1 MSKLEKKYGAWI
13 YTSDRGNKYTIGQI
27 TEEYNV
33 IIDEFDDIIE
43 LFDADVLVHDKLITY
58 FYGDMDDKDTK
69 EYVDEVID
77 DYERHHRKVQFIRD
91 IMGREDTL
99 YEVYLGTE
107 EEKTDEVPK
116 RISCMDM
123 FRIAKEDVRVNTDM
137 SELKDTLY
145 KAIENAEEEDIGMY
159 ELADLAVEYVEKRM

>member
-43 LFDADVLVHDKLITY
+43 LFDADVFVHDKLITY

-69 EYVDEVID
+69 EYIDEVID

-107 EEKTDEVPK
+107 EEKTDEVTK

-123 FRIAKEDVRVNTDM
+123 FRIAKEDRLNFDIE
-137 SELKDTLY
+137 SFKEALY
-145 KAIENAEEEDIGMY
+145 GAIENAEEEDVGMY
-159 ELADLAVEYVEKRM
+159 ELADLAVEYVEKKL

>member
-159 ELADLAVEYVEKRM
+159 ELADLAVEYVEKKL

>member
-33 IIDEFDDIIE
+33 IIDEFDDIID
-43 LFDADVLVHDKLITY
+43 LFDTNVLVYDKLITY
-58 FYGDMDDKDTK
+58 FYGDMNDDDTVK
-69 EYVDEVID
+69 YVDKIID
-77 DYERHHRKVQFIRD
+77 YYEKHQRKVKFVRD
-91 IMGREDTL
+91 VVGREDTL
-99 YEVYLGTE
+99 YEVYLGIE
-107 EEKTDEVPK
+107 EEKEEVPK

-123 FRIAKEDVRVNTDM
+123 FRIAKEDVRANTDM

>member
-13 YTSDRGNKYTIGQI
+13 YTSDRGHEYTIGQI
-27 TEEYNV
+27 TAEYNV
-33 IIDEFDDIIE
+33 IIDEFDDIID
-43 LFDADVLVHDKLITY
+43 LFDTNVLVYDKLITY
-58 FYGDMDDKDTK
+58 FYGDMNDDDTVK
-69 EYVDEVID
+69 YVDKIID
-77 DYERHHRKVQFIRD
+77 YYEKHQRKVKFVRD
-91 IMGREDTL
+91 VVGREDTL
-99 YEVYLGTE
+99 YEVYLGIE
-107 EEKTDEVPK
+107 EEKEEVPK

-123 FRIAKEDVRVNTDM
+123 FRISKEDVRANTDM

>member
-13 YTSDRGNKYTIGQI
+13 YTSDRGHEYTIGQI
-27 TEEYNV
+27 TAEYNV
-33 IIDEFDDIIE
+33 IIDEFDDIID
-43 LFDADVLVHDKLITY
+43 LFDTNVLVYDKLITY
-58 FYGDMDDKDTK
+58 FYGDINDDDTVK
-69 EYVDEVID
+69 YVDKIID
-77 DYERHHRKVQFIRD
+77 YYEKHQRKVKFVRD
-91 IMGREDTL
+91 VVGREDTL
-99 YEVYLGTE
+99 YEVYLGIE
-107 EEKTDEVPK
+107 EEKEEVPK

-123 FRIAKEDVRVNTDM
+123 FRIAKEDVRANTDM

>member
-33 IIDEFDDIIE
+33 IIDEFDDIID
-43 LFDADVLVHDKLITY
+43 LFDTNVIVYDKLITY
-58 FYGDMDDKDTK
+58 FYGDMNDDDTVK
-69 EYVDEVID
+69 YVDKIID
-77 DYERHHRKVQFIRD
+77 YYEKHQRKVKFVRD
-91 IMGREDTL
+91 IVGREDTL
-99 YEVYLGTE
+99 YEVYLGIE
-107 EEKTDEVPK
+107 EEKEEVPK

-123 FRIAKEDVRVNTDM
+123 FRIAKEDVRANTDM
-137 SELKDTLY
+137 SELKNTLY
-145 KAIENAEEEDIGMY
+145 KAIENAEEEDIDMY

>member
-91 IMGREDTL
+91 IIGREDTL

-107 EEKTDEVPK
+107 KEKTDEVPK

-123 FRIAKEDVRVNTDM
+123 FRIAKEDRLNFDIE
-137 SELKDTLY
+137 SFKEALY
-145 KAIENAEEEDIGMY
+145 GAIENAEEEDVGMY
-159 ELADLAVEYVEKRM
+159 ELADLTVEYVEKKL

>member
-13 YTSDRGNKYTIGQI
+13 YTSDRGHKYTIGQI

-43 LFDADVLVHDKLITY
+43 LFDANVLVHDKLITY

-69 EYVDEVID
+69 EYVDEIID
-77 DYERHHRKVQFIRD
+77 DYEKHHRKVQFIRD

-123 FRIAKEDVRVNTDM
+123 FRIAKEDSTSNFDIGAFKEV
-137 SELKDTLY
+137 LY
-145 KAIENAEEEDIGMY
+145 GAIDNAEDNDIGMY
-159 ELADLAVEYVEKRM
+159 ELADLAVEYVEKKL

>member
-123 FRIAKEDVRVNTDM
+123 FRIAKEDVRAKTDM
-137 SELKDTLY
+137 SKLKDTLY

>member
-13 YTSDRGNKYTIGQI
+13 YTSDRGYEYTIGQI
-27 TEEYNV
+27 TAEYNV
-33 IIDEFDDIIE
+33 IIDEFDDIID
-43 LFDADVLVHDKLITY
+43 LFDTNVLVYDKLITY
-58 FYGDMDDKDTK
+58 FYGDMNDDDTVK
-69 EYVDEVID
+69 YVDKIID
-77 DYERHHRKVQFIRD
+77 YYEKHQRKVKFVRD
-91 IMGREDTL
+91 VVGREDTL
-99 YEVYLGTE
+99 YEVYLGIE
-107 EEKTDEVPK
+107 EEKEEVPK

-123 FRIAKEDVRVNTDM
+123 FRIAKEDVRANTDM

>member
-33 IIDEFDDIIE
+33 IIDEFDDIID
-43 LFDADVLVHDKLITY
+43 LFDTNVLVYDKLITY
-58 FYGDMDDKDTK
+58 FYGDMNDDDTVK
-69 EYVDEVID
+69 YVDKIID
-77 DYERHHRKVQFIRD
+77 YYEKHQRKVKFVRD
-91 IMGREDTL
+91 IVGREDTL

-107 EEKTDEVPK
+107 EEKEEVPK

-123 FRIAKEDVRVNTDM
+123 FRIAKEDRLNFDIE
-137 SELKDTLY
+137 SFKEALY
-145 KAIENAEEEDIGMY
+145 GAIENAEEEDVGMY
-159 ELADLAVEYVEKRM
+159 ELADLAVEYVEKKL

>member
-13 YTSDRGNKYTIGQI
+13 YTSDRGHEYTIGQI

-43 LFDADVLVHDKLITY
+43 LFDTDVLVHDKLITY

-123 FRIAKEDVRVNTDM
+123 FRIAKEDVRANTDM

-159 ELADLAVEYVEKRM
+159 ELADLAVEYVEKKL

>member
-33 IIDEFDDIIE
+33 IIDEFDDIID
-43 LFDADVLVHDKLITY
+43 LFDTNVLVYDKLITY
-58 FYGDMDDKDTK
+58 FYGDMNDDDTVK
-69 EYVDEVID
+69 YVDKIID
-77 DYERHHRKVQFIRD
+77 YYEKHQRKVKFVRD
-91 IMGREDTL
+91 VVGREDTL
-99 YEVYLGTE
+99 YEVYLGIE
-107 EEKTDEVPK
+107 EEKEEVPK
-116 RISCMDM
+116 RISCVDM
-123 FRIAKEDVRVNTDM
+123 FRIAKEDVRANTDM

>member
-107 EEKTDEVPK
+107 KEKIDEVPK
-116 RISCMDM
+116 RISCIDM
-123 FRIAKEDVRVNTDM
+123 FRIAKEDVRANADM
-137 SELKDTLY
+137 SELKNTLY

>member
-69 EYVDEVID
+69 EYVDGVID

-123 FRIAKEDVRVNTDM
+123 FRIAKEDVRINTDM

-159 ELADLAVEYVEKRM
+159 ELADLAVEYVKKRM